1 MSIITD
7 IETAGKK
14 VGEFFETIATGAS
27 DLLALYKALSGP
39 MRAIILQIAYDAFQ
53 CFKDADADAAAV
65 ASGNVSLAIT
75 LSEQT
80 YTDFKKLI
88 ADAKA
93 DEPTLVADFKAL
105 GWKL

>member
-39 MRAIILQIAYDAFQ
+39 PP
-53 CFKDADADAAAV
+53 
-65 ASGNVSLAIT
+65 SHSLPCPLSLPHIHLSIT
-75 LSEQT
+75 HCLDSLSLSLSLSANPALPLPP
-80 YTDFKKLI
+80 YPLDL
-88 ADAKA
+88 
-93 DEPTLVADFKAL
+93 TLP
-105 GWKL
+105 